1 MIMKKVKYLLII
13 AALFA
18 VSTANAQLRFG
29 VKGGV
34 NIAKVSFD
42 KDVINSD
49 NITGFHVGPMIDAS
63 FGEGGIGLDLA
74 LLFSQKGFD
83 TDDKSV
89 KNTFLDVP
97 VNLKF
102 KFGIPLV
109 NPYVAAGPY
118 VGFRV
123 AGSKVKDISYQDIK
137 HQVKSKSF
145 GAGLNFTAGAELFD
159 RLQVGLTYSWGLTND
174 YKTFDGNDLDS
185 YKGKPHLWSISAAIL
200 F

>member
-1 MIMKKVKYLLII
+1 MKNVKFLL
-13 AALFA
+13 A
-18 VSTANAQLRFG
+18 VVVLLTISVTVNAQLRFG

-34 NIAKVSFD
+34 NIANVSFD
-42 KDVINSD
+42 KDVLNSD
-49 NITGFHVGPMIDAS
+49 NVTGFHVGPMIDAS

-83 TDDKSV
+83 TKDKSV
-89 KNTFLDVP
+89 KNTYLDLP

-102 KFGIPLV
+102 KFGIPLI
-109 NPYVAAGPY
+109 NPYLAAGPY

-123 AGSKVKDISYQDIK
+123 NGSKVKDISYKDIK
-137 HQVKSKSF
+137 HQVQSKNF
-145 GAGLNFTAGAELFD
+145 GAGLNFSAGAELFD
-159 RLQVGLTYSWGLTND
+159 RLQIGLIYSWGLTND

-185 YKGKPHLWSISAAIL
+185 YKGKPHTWSISAAFL

>member
-1 MIMKKVKYLLII
+1 MSKLKSLLVVVM
-13 AALFA
+13 LLSVA
-18 VSTANAQLRFG
+18 VTVNAQFRFG

-34 NIAKVSFD
+34 NIANVSFD
-42 KDVINSD
+42 KDVLNSD
-49 NITGFHVGPMIDAS
+49 NVTGFHVGPMIDAS

-83 TDDKSV
+83 TEDKSV
-89 KNTFLDVP
+89 KNTYIDVP

-102 KFGIPLV
+102 KFGIPLI
-109 NPYVAAGPY
+109 NPYLAAGPY

-123 AGSKVKDISYQDIK
+123 NGSKVKDVSFKDVK
-137 HQVKSKSF
+137 HQVESKSF

-159 RLQVGLTYSWGLTND
+159 RLQIGLTYSLGLTND
-174 YKTFDGNDLDS
+174 YNTFDINDLDS
-185 YKGKPHLWSISAAIL
+185 YKGKPHTWSISAAFL